1 MLKTITGEY
10 FSQGEICFHEGLNI
24 ILGDDDARNSIG
36 KSTVLMVIDFVMGGS
51 TFLADEAGVIREL
64 GHHHY
69 NFSLEFNSEIFYFSR
84 DTASPEVIQICDEKY
99 IRIGEISLDEFKK
112 FLKSGYGLED
122 LETSFR
128 SVVNPFSRIWRKG
141 GLDPNQPFVGAAKEA
156 NAIAIARIIDLFERS
171 ADIAA
176 ERAVLEV
183 QKEKKSLINKSMGAN
198 IIPSINRKKREE
210 NIRLIEEN
218 GGKIQQLKEGFGGAL
233 STYESLFDEEL
244 KRQQYRKNDLSALR
258 TELQN
263 KIRRLQRE
271 MSGITPRLAANIA
284 LLADFFPVINVERL
298 EQVETFHQKI
308 GAAVKKELR
317 EELEN
322 AQREDHEMGVEIAAI
337 ESHIQAKLSSKGM
350 PDDLF
355 KQVFDLKET
364 TDRAAEENKHF
375 DQKVDLE
382 EAIRAT
388 NERLDRIYAKIF
400 LDLENRI
407 NLKLKAFN
415 AVVYGA
421 SRASSELRFKSASS
435 YQFTSP
441 ADSGTGASYAGL
453 IGFDLAMLSL
463 TKTPYIIHDSVIYK
477 NIQVTA
483 VKRILRILAAAKSKQ
498 IFISFDEGK
507 KYGQEFVAF
516 LQRFTV
522 LKLAH
527 DKLLYKKDWRDRK

>member
-1 MLKTITGEY
+1 MLKAISCEY
-10 FSQGEICFHEGLNI
+10 FSQGEIDFHEGLNI
-24 ILGDDDARNSIG
+24 VLGDDDARNSIG

-51 TFLADEAGVIREL
+51 TFLKDEAGVIREL

-69 NFSLEFNSEIFYFSR
+69 NFSLKFNGGFFYFSR
-84 DTASPEVIQICDEKY
+84 DTSSPEVIHLCNEKY
-99 IRIGEISLDEFKK
+99 IRIGEKSLDEYKGFLEKK
-112 FLKSGYGLED
+112 YGLENF
-122 LETSFR
+122 ETSFR
-128 SVVNPFSRIWRKG
+128 SIVNPYSRIWRKG
-141 GLDPNQPFVGAAKEA
+141 GLDPNQPFVGATKEA
-156 NAIAIARIIDLFERS
+156 NSIAVARIIDVFERS
-171 ADIAA
+171 SDIAA
-176 ERAVLEV
+176 ERAVLEA
-183 QKEKKSLINKSMGAN
+183 QKEKKVLINKSMGAN
-198 IIPSINRKKREE
+198 IIPSINKKKREE

-218 GGKIQQLKEGFGGAL
+218 GGKIQKLKEGFGGAL
-233 STYESLFDEEL
+233 SAYESLFDEEI
-244 KRQQYRKNDLSALR
+244 KRQQYRKNDLSASR
-258 TELQN
+258 AELQN

-271 MSGITPRLAANIA
+271 MLGITPRLAANIS
-284 LLADFFPVINVERL
+284 LLTDFFPDINVERL

-308 GAAVKKELR
+308 GAAVKKELK
-317 EELEN
+317 EELAS
-322 AQREDHEMGVEIAAI
+322 AQREDNEIDAEITII
-337 ESHIQAKLSSKGM
+337 ENNIRAKLSSKGM

-364 TDRAAEENKHF
+364 TDRAAEENKYY

-382 EAIRAT
+382 EAIKAT
-388 NERLDRIYAKIF
+388 NDRLDGIYANIF

-421 SRASSELRFKSASS
+421 SRASSELRFKSSSS

-441 ADSGTGASYAGL
+441 TDSGTGASYAGL

-463 TKTPYIIHDSVIYK
+463 TKIPYIIHDSVIYK

-483 VKRILRILAAAKSKQ
+483 VKRILRIMAAAKSKQ

-507 KYGQEFVAF
+507 KYGHQFVGF

>member
-1 MLKTITGEY
+1 MLKAISCKH
-10 FSQGEICFHEGLNI
+10 FSQGEIVFHEGLNI
-24 ILGDDDARNSIG
+24 VLGDDDARNSIG

-51 TFLADEAGVIREL
+51 TFLRDEAGVIREL

-69 NFSLEFNSEIFYFSR
+69 NFSLEFNGEVFYLSR
-84 DTASPEVIQICDEKY
+84 NTASPEIIHLCDDKY
-99 IRIGEISLDEFKK
+99 IWVGEKSLDEYKG
-112 FLKSGYGLED
+112 FLESNYELED

-128 SVVNPFSRIWRKG
+128 SIVNPYSRIWRKG
-141 GLDPNQPFVGAAKEA
+141 GLDPNQPFAGATKEA
-156 NAIAIARIIDLFERS
+156 NAIAIARIIDMFGRS
-171 ADIAA
+171 SDIAA
-176 ERAVLEV
+176 ERTTLEA
-183 QKEKKSLINKSMGAN
+183 QKEKKTLINKSMDAN
-198 IIPSINRKKREE
+198 IIPNINKKKREE
-210 NIRLIEEN
+210 NLRLIEEN
-218 GGKIQQLKEGFGGAL
+218 GGKIQQLKDGFGGAL
-233 STYESLFDEEL
+233 NAYESLFDEDL
-244 KRQQYRKNDLSALR
+244 KKQQYRKNDLSASR
-258 TELQN
+258 AELQN

-271 MSGITPRLAANIA
+271 MTGITPRLAANIA
-284 LLADFFPVINVERL
+284 LLTDFFPAINVERL
-298 EQVETFHQKI
+298 EQVEMFHQKI
-308 GAAVKKELR
+308 GAAVKKQLK
-317 EELEN
+317 EELAN
-322 AQREDHEMGVEIAAI
+322 AQLEDNAMGTEIATV

-364 TDRAAEENKHF
+364 TDRATEEIRHF

-382 EAIRAT
+382 EAIKAT
-388 NERLDRIYAKIF
+388 NERLDRIYTKIF

-463 TKTPYIIHDSVIYK
+463 TKIPYVIHDSVIYK

-483 VKRILRILAAAKSKQ
+483 VKRILRIFAAAKTKQ

-527 DKLLYKKDWRDRK
+527 DKLLYNKDWRDRK